1 MNKNTIFF
9 IIAEIRGGTDY
20 DYSEAAETRKVCEM
34 K

>member
-20 DYSEAAETRKVCEM
+20 SEAAETRKVCEM